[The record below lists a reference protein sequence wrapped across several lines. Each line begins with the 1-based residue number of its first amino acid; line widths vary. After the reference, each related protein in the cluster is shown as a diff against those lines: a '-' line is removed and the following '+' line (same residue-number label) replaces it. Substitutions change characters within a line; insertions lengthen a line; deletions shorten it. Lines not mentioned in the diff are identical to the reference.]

1 MSRRKIAYGEMHMH
15 YRRSTF
21 FNALYILLL
30 SAASTA
36 HAKSLAVHSSEY
48 GDKWPFTVS
57 EATLECKINAVIM
70 HTSKG
75 TYSLNGKAM
84 GIYKNRYPTWR
95 EIAKP
100 YPGLNDPN
108 AKMPPPNG
116 LIQRGLE
123 LCR

>member
-1 MSRRKIAYGEMHMH
+1 METTMNRK
-15 YRRSTF
+15 TNF
-21 FNALYILLL
+21 FYALCILLL
-30 SAASTA
+30 SAASAA
-36 HAKSLAVHSSEY
+36 HAKSLTIHSIEY
-48 GDKWPFTVS
+48 GDKWPFIVS

-84 GIYKNRYPTWR
+84 GIYKNKYPTWR

-100 YPGLNDPN
+100 YPGLNDPS
-108 AKMPPPNG
+108 AKMPPPHG

-123 LCR
+123 LCQ